1 MIVPDM
7 TSIDTQHSR
16 IVRTF
21 FVFIFALGI
30 LFVPNFFS
38 QAQVLAQST
47 ERVVPGI
54 FPHSL
59 LYVTNSK
66 SAMESLRTHI
76 NSMDIIVPQIYEA
89 KEDGT
94 LLGKPSTEV
103 LKIARNAGAQVM
115 PLIINQGFSQEGM
128 HNFLMNPQA
137 EDKLILA
144 LIIESKEKGYLGFQ
158 YDFEHMMDTDR
169 DRYTAFVQKS
179 ATMFH
184 SAGLQFSVAMAPK
197 HSDNNKDYGKGSWEN
212 WTGVFDYKA
221 IGAVAD
227 FVTIMAYDDS
237 RSEGPVASIP
247 FVESV
252 LKYTLDRIPAEKVS
266 LGIPT
271 YAWIW
276 RDKTGTID
284 RKRGYPA
291 IAELLKT
298 KKYIQ
303 KGWDDEFGVSYVSY
317 YRDNKKYTAWYE
329 NQKSF
334 NLKMNLVTKNKL
346 YGYSVW
352 ALGLEDPKIWHTM
365 LAMRAP
371 RDGLAFK
378 Q

>member
-1 MIVPDM
+1 M

-16 IVRTF
+16 ITRLF
-21 FVFIFALGI
+21 FAFIFFLGI
-30 LFVPNFFS
+30 VLAPNFFS
-38 QAQVLAQST
+38 QSLVFAQGTPQA
-47 ERVVPGI
+47 VPGI
-54 FPHSL
+54 FPHAL

-66 SAMESLRTHI
+66 AAMQSLKANI

-94 LLGKPSTEV
+94 LLGEPSAHV
-103 LKIARNAGAQVM
+103 LKTAYNAGAQVM
-115 PLIINQGFSQEGM
+115 PLIINQDFCQMCM
-128 HNFLMNPQA
+128 HRFLLDPEAQ
-137 EDKLILA
+137 DRLITS
-144 LIIESKEKGYLGFQ
+144 LIEESKEKEYLGFQ

-169 DRYTAFVQKS
+169 DNYTAFVKKS
-179 ATMFH
+179 ATLFH
-184 SAGLQFSVAMAPK
+184 SAGLQFSVAVAPK
-197 HSDNNKDYGKGSWEN
+197 HSDDKEDYGKGSWEN
-212 WTGVFDYKA
+212 WTGVFDYHA
-221 IGAVAD
+221 IGAIAD

-237 RSEGPVASIP
+237 RSAGPVASIP

-252 LKYTLDRIPAEKVS
+252 LDYTLDRIPAEKVS

-291 IAELLKT
+291 IAEVLKA
-298 KKYIQ
+298 KKYLK
-303 KGWDDEFGVSYVSY
+303 KGWSDEFGVSYVTY
-317 YRDNKKYTAWYE
+317 YRDSKKFTAWYE
-329 NQKSF
+329 DQKSF

-371 RDGLAFK
+371 RDGLAMK
-378 Q
+378 AN